1 VGIEDRRGGEAEE
14 AVLRLVQQH
23 AVELVRFA
31 RRFSWCADDAQD
43 AYQRALEILL
53 RRMRTDPPEHPLS
66 WLRTVIRNEAGTV
79 RDQRADLVGREEP
92 DLDRRI
98 GDAVADPAERVAG
111 FERLAHT
118 AEALGRL
125 KPQEIRA
132 LVLRAEGLTYKQI
145 AARTGWTYTRV

>member
-1 VGIEDRRGGEAEE
+1 M
-14 AVLRLVQQH
+14 LRLVQQH